1 MSGTVALARGGI
13 VSSQDGEDG
22 KSTEGNDDDILV
34 PPGGGGESKSSEQC
48 AAHGTE

>member
-34 PPGGGGESKSSEQC
+34 PPGGESKSSEQC